1 MDGILNFLADYYI
14 LFIILS
20 VILLFALIG
29 FIVGERKKN
38 KAGVQTASATDLPI
52 NNTDTPVQNPNVTI
66 APEAPVMMSEP
77 VNSEPV
83 QMETPIVSEPV
94 SQDVVVPVTPEVN
107 VQNEPTLVIDEPVQ
121 PTNVAPVEAPVM
133 MSEPA
138 TNEPVQMSEPVVSE
152 PVTQDVVVPT
162 TPEVQSEP
170 VITNNGMDANTIIP
184 DTTVE
189 APVQDNN
196 IVLEPTISSE
206 DVNTIEPSS
215 VMPQTTE
222 NVLEPTTQEQNT
234 NDNSIFENPDMTGTT
249 SIFENEVNN
258 QNN

>member
-77 VNSEPV
+77 
-83 QMETPIVSEPV
+83 
-94 SQDVVVPVTPEVN
+94 
-107 VQNEPTLVIDEPVQ
+107 
-121 PTNVAPVEAPVM
+121 
-133 MSEPA
+133 A
-138 TNEPVQMSEPVVSE
+138 TNEPVQMNEPVVSE

-162 TPEVQSEP
+162 IPEPEVQSEP
-170 VITNNGMDANTIIP
+170 VVTNNGMDANTIIP

-206 DVNTIEPSS
+206 DVNTIEPST